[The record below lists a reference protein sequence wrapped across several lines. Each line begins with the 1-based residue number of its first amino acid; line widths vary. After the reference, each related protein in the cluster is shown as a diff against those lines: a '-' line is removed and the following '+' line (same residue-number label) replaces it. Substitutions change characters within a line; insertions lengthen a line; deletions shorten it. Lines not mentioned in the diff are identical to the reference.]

1 MQRITHGL
9 RRSLAS
15 EPLAGS
21 DLEWQ
26 WWRRGFDAAR
36 AEQADQVQAA
46 SAAAIAAAE
55 ERAMAAERMR
65 DQAWEEQQK
74 CEEMLE
80 HVVRKYLS
88 VSDCERRVANIRA
101 AHERARAEQAEAA
114 CEAYEE
120 AFDNFC
126 WEQHTDLEID
136 SALYDEREKLFDA
149 RARAMARARQPLPQ
163 QPEEPVE
170 SSPWGYLFC
179 GDWFDVLRE
188 ETVRE
193 HEREAAECERDR
205 EHALSV
211 LRAPGSAPGGC

>member
-1 MQRITHGL
+1 MRVYLCAEIWSEALPLIYGSRITHRL

-55 ERAMAAERMR
+55 ERATAAERMR

-88 VSDCERRVANIRA
+88 VSDGERRVANIRA
-101 AHERARAEQAEAA
+101 AHE
-114 CEAYEE
+114 
-120 AFDNFC
+120 
-126 WEQHTDLEID
+126 HVLGL
-136 SALYDEREKLFDA
+136 SKL
-149 RARAMARARQPLPQ
+149 RQLAKLTKKPLITF
-163 QPEEPVE
+163 VG
-170 SSPWGYLFC
+170 SSTLILRLIRPCMMSVRSYLMRGLVQWRMQGSPC
-179 GDWFDVLRE
+179 
-188 ETVRE
+188 
-193 HEREAAECERDR
+193 
-205 EHALSV
+205 LSS
-211 LRAPGSAPGGC
+211 LKSQ